1 MASTMDSNVAAVV
14 GGLQR
19 VASVVDAQVTAGIP
33 RDQAIDNLFV
43 SFRAQ
48 VSSLNV
54 RHASDDLHTVISAAN
69 AGPWTADQKR
79 ELAQLVVSAS
89 TAEANNRIQK
99 RRKNQ
104 KCLHWENYFTDA
116 EWVLAR
122 AKQVDNSLAV
132 LFAHK
137 AQELGLFNPC
147 EVTLF
152 NMVKLIAF
160 LQCWNTES
168 IDQDKVKS
176 MKLTIQ
182 TMIKQKTPDPAL
194 PYIEVYP
201 FSADG
206 LPELVK
212 RAAFRDGSLPT
223 VVNIPELHT
232 VLDGTS
238 PRG

>member
-1 MASTMDSNVAAVV
+1 MDSNVAAVV

-33 RDQAIDNLFV
+33 RDLAIDNLFI
-43 SFRAQ
+43 SFRSQ
-48 VSSLNV
+48 VSSLNI
-54 RHASDDLHTVISAAN
+54 RHASDDLHTVIMAAN

-89 TAEANNRIQK
+89 TSDANTRIQT

-104 KCLHWENYFTDA
+104 KCLNWENYFTDA
-116 EWVLAR
+116 EWVMAR
-122 AKQVDNSLAV
+122 SKQVDNSLAV

-137 AQELGLFNPC
+137 AQAMGLVSPC

-152 NMVKLIAF
+152 NMVKLVAF
-160 LQCWNTES
+160 LQCWNSES
-168 IDQDKVKS
+168 IDQHKVKL
-176 MKLTIQ
+176 MKGTIQ
-182 TMIKQKTPDPAL
+182 SMIKQKTPDPTL

-206 LPELVK
+206 LPEIIK
-212 RAAFRDGSLPT
+212 RAAFKDCSLPT

-232 VLDGTS
+232 VLNGTS